1 MKTKMLLVLAIASAL
16 FFTACEDEFSTEKI
30 DKTFDLSGFTE
41 IDLGDAFEIEIT
53 KGETYKV
60 NARGNV
66 RDINDLQLRVQNGRL
81 TGKYESDFN
90 NHKRTEITI
99 QLPELEVLRLT
110 GATKTKLY
118 GFENTSGNQELE
130 LYLGGAS
137 ELEALL
143 DLKFLKLH
151 VEGASEITLD
161 GVAKTVDAEIN
172 GASRFYGS
180 NFYTET
186 IHTDISGV
194 SKANVRVSKELKGN
208 LSGNSELNYLGNPD
222 ILDVEVSGNS
232 KLRKL

>member
-1 MKTKMLLVLAIASAL
+1 MKIKMLLVLAIAGAL

-60 NARGNV
+60 NARGRV

-81 TGKYESDFN
+81 TGKYESDFH

-110 GATKTKLY
+110 GATKTKLR
-118 GFENTSGNQELE
+118 GFYSETEKLDLE
-130 LYLGGAS
+130 VNGAS
-137 ELEALL
+137 ELDAEMEWKQLIL
-143 DLKFLKLH
+143 NIS
-151 VEGASEITLD
+151 GASEVRLE
-161 GVAKTVDAEIN
+161 GKVQSMYAEIN

-186 IHTDISGV
+186 LYTDISGV
-194 SKANVRVSKELKGN
+194 SKSNVRVSKELKGS
-208 LSGNSELNYLGNPD
+208 LSGNSELNYAGNPD
-222 ILDVEVSGNS
+222 ILDVSVSGNS